1 MGGGDEPFKAEATFA
16 PVVDGDYV
24 YLRQT
29 GINGELSLGDA
40 IEDMWLNIRWKNG
53 RTTRVPLRHGDGIKG
68 NGVQFNDDFLDGTFR
83 PWVSY
88 YTITFQSS
96 STKDENMADIIQIDD

>member
-1 MGGGDEPFKAEATFA
+1 MGNLGDFKAEATFT

-29 GINGELSLGDA
+29 GINGALSEGDA

-53 RTTRVPLRHGDGIKG
+53 RITRVPLRHGKEIKG
-68 NGVQFNDDFLDGTFR
+68 NGVKYDGLAN
-83 PWVSY
+83 PWC
-88 YTITFQSS
+88 YTITFQSGAS
-96 STKDENMADIIQIDD
+96 DKDHIADIIKIDD